1 LARTMEIRVLGPLE
15 VSIHDQPVAL
25 GGAKQRAVLAMLG
38 LEANRAVAADRL
50 IEGLWGEQPPPSAAK
65 MVQNYVWRL
74 RGMLNGDGGAEI
86 ITRGR
91 AYELHID
98 RELVDVCRL
107 ERLVSE
113 ASRASE
119 AGRPDG
125 AAREA
130 LALFRGEPLADLADE
145 PFAPLEIRRLEDLRQ
160 TAAELAIEADLVAGR
175 HQQVLGEIDAL
186 LAANPWRERLHA
198 QRMLALYRCG
208 RQAEALEAYRHAR
221 ETLVEEIGIEPT
233 PELRGLHDAILR
245 QDPALDVEPA
255 AAELPRELDPASSP
269 PLIGRDEE
277 LSRLQ
282 TCWQRAAAGSGALV
296 ALVGAYGM
304 GKTRLAAEI
313 AAAAHREGATVR
325 YAAGTGAPEAALAM
339 IAQAHDA
346 RGRALVVLDDAD
358 RAPAKVRAA
367 LRALVPALERVSVL
381 VLATGQEAAALA
393 ALAPQESLALEPL
406 GAESVRAIAGFY
418 APTGSGDGVPVETLL
433 ATSRGVARR
442 VHEVASEWARHAAT
456 QRVDEVAGRAAAGRS
471 EAWALEAELA
481 GSVVDLQSARERA
494 DLVARRD
501 DGGAV
506 PVVCPYKGL
515 ATFEAEDAEYFFGRE
530 RLVAELAARL
540 VGAPLLA
547 VVGPSGSGKSSV
559 VRAGLLPALA
569 GGVLPGS
576 EEWTQAVIRPGTHPQ
591 RELHRVHRRLDR
603 EWRSVLLVDQFEE
616 LFTHCED
623 ERERSEFVA
632 ALVRAARDRTV
643 VVLAVRAD
651 FYGRCAEHPELSRL
665 LGANHVLVG
674 PMARDELRRAIERPA
689 ERVGLSVEPELVEA
703 LLADVDDQ
711 PGALPLLSTALL
723 ELWLERDG
731 HRLRLAAYARSGG
744 VQGAVAR
751 LAEDAYVGLDPPRQ
765 EIARKLLLRLT
776 DEDEGSAVVRRRIPL
791 SELEDERDAEV
802 AAELTDRRLL
812 TVSDGAVEVAHEA
825 LLREWP
831 RLRGWLDEDVEG
843 RRLHHQLGAAAR
855 AWDAD
860 GRDPGGLYRGA
871 RLAAALDWAASRDP
885 GLTATERAFLDVSR
899 SASGRAQRRLRLVLA
914 GVASL
919 LVLAVIAGLVALDQ
933 RGRARD
939 EATAAAAEGLGAQ
952 ALADGD
958 LDRSLLLARQ
968 GVALDDT
975 SQTRSN
981 LLAALLKSPAAVAV
995 LHGDG
1000 DGLTALDVS
1009 PGGRTLAYIDTDGT
1023 LRRIDTET
1031 LAPVGRPVTV
1041 PSHVVWGPRDVR
1053 FSGDGSR
1060 LAIGGYAARIYDA
1073 RTLHVITQLKTEQLV
1088 YSVQFSPDGR
1098 SLFAVI
1104 EDSSDHAFLQRFD
1117 ARTGVPGGE
1126 PRFITGPPNTVTLL
1140 VTRDG
1145 GRVVTTF
1152 AGGPTVI
1159 WDARTLSAARELPAG
1174 GEAAALSPDD
1184 RTLLLGGRD
1193 GSVRFVDLD
1202 TGRARTASGRHDS
1215 AVLAAAFGADGRTA
1229 VTAGEDSRAILW
1241 DVGRAAAGE
1250 TFAGHSGT
1258 ILGAVI
1264 SRDGRTL
1271 YTAATDGKALMWDL
1285 AGDRRFGRRFT
1296 TGPRVIPDAEAEPQ
1310 ASHALSPDGRTLAV
1324 GRQDGTVALL
1334 DARTLRERSQFRA
1347 VEDGP
1352 VLGIGFIPGGPFLAV
1367 GGDDGFLAVFDPRD
1381 GSLVRRLPGHTQWM
1395 RAPSFSADGRLM
1407 ATNSPSGVLVWRV
1420 RGGLPDA
1427 RPQNKWQASPAGT
1440 TGAAVSPD
1448 GRTIAVTSPIGVD
1461 ILDAATLRPRNTGSK
1476 IEEPV
1481 SSARFSPD
1489 GRVLALGT
1497 AGGETQLWSTRTW
1510 KPVSRAFGGHTD
1522 EVLEVAISPDGQ
1534 TLASGS
1540 WDGTV
1545 RLFDI
1550 ATQQPLGAPLRAVP
1564 NRVVEPEFTPD
1575 GAFLFAVTSVG
1586 KAYRW
1591 DVRPSAWAHRACAVA
1606 GRSLTRTEWSD
1617 VLPGRKYD
1625 PAC

>member
-1 LARTMEIRVLGPLE
+1 MEIRLLGPLE
-15 VSIHDQPVAL
+15 VSIHDRPVAL
-25 GGAKQRAVLAMLG
+25 GGVKQRAVLAMLG
-38 LEANRAVAADRL
+38 LEANRAIAADRL

-74 RGMLNGDGGAEI
+74 RGALNGDSGAQI

-91 AYELHID
+91 AYELHIE
-98 RELVDVCRL
+98 RELVDACRL

-130 LALFRGEPLADLADE
+130 LALFRGEPLTDVAGE

-175 HQQVLGEIDAL
+175 HQQVLAEIDAL

-221 ETLVEEIGIEPT
+221 ATLIEEIGIEPT
-233 PELRGLHDAILR
+233 PELRALHDAILR

-269 PLIGRDEE
+269 PLMGRDDE
-277 LSRLQ
+277 LRRLQ

-313 AAAAHREGATVR
+313 AAAAHREGAGVR
-325 YAAGTGAPEAALAM
+325 YAAGTGAPEAAHAL

-346 RGRALVVLDDAD
+346 RGRALLVLDDAD
-358 RAPAKVRAA
+358 RAPAEVRAA
-367 LRALVPALERVSVL
+367 LRGLVPALEQVPVL
-381 VLATGQEAAALA
+381 VLVTGQEAAALA
-393 ALAPQESLALEPL
+393 ALGPQESLTLDPL

-418 APTGSGDGVPVETLL
+418 APAGVGDGVPVETLL

-442 VHEVASEWARHAAT
+442 VHEVASEWARRAAT

-471 EAWALEAELA
+471 EARALQAELA

-494 DLVARRD
+494 DLVARGD
-501 DGGAV
+501 DDV

-515 ATFEAEDAEYFFGRE
+515 ATFEPEDAEYFFGRE
-530 RLVAELAARL
+530 RLVAELVARL
-540 VGAPLLA
+540 VGAPMLA
-547 VVGPSGSGKSSV
+547 VGGPSGSGKSSV

-576 EEWTQAVIRPGTHPQ
+576 ETWTQAVMRPGAQPQ
-591 RELHRVHRRLDR
+591 HELHRVLRRLDR

-623 ERERSEFVA
+623 ERERREFVA
-632 ALVRAARDRTV
+632 ALSRAARDRTV

-651 FYGRCAEHPELSRL
+651 FYGHCAEHPELSRL
-665 LGANHVLVG
+665 FGANHVLVG
-674 PMARDELRRAIERPA
+674 PMARDELRRAIEQPA
-689 ERVGLSVEPELVEA
+689 ERVGLVVEPELVEA
-703 LLADVDDQ
+703 LVADVDGQ

-723 ELWLERDG
+723 ELWRERDG
-731 HRLRLAAYARSGG
+731 RRLRLAAYARSGG

-751 LAEDAYVGLDPPRQ
+751 LAEDAYVALDAPRQ
-765 EIARKLLLRLT
+765 ETARRLLLRLT
-776 DEDEGSAVVRRRIPL
+776 DEDDSGAVVRRRIPL
-791 SELEDERDAEV
+791 AELEGQADV

-831 RLRGWLDEDVEG
+831 RLRAWLDEDVEG

-855 AWDAD
+855 AWDTD
-860 GRDPGGLYRGA
+860 GRDPGELYRGA
-871 RLAAALDWAASRDP
+871 RLAAALDWAASREPD
-885 GLTATERAFLDVSR
+885 LTATERAFLEDSR
-899 SASGRAQRRLRLVLA
+899 SASGRAHRRLRLVLA

-933 RGRARD
+933 RGRAQD
-939 EATAAAAEGLGAQ
+939 EATGAAAQGLGAQ
-952 ALADGD
+952 ALADND

-968 GVALDDT
+968 GVALDDAPG
-975 SQTRSN
+975 TRSN
-981 LLAALLKSPAAVAV
+981 LLAALLKSPAAIAV

-1009 PGGRTLAYIDTDGT
+1009 PDGRTLAYVDMDGT
-1023 LRRIDTET
+1023 LRRTDTRT
-1031 LAPVGRPVTV
+1031 RAPVGPPVTV
-1041 PSHVVWGPRDVR
+1041 PFHNVWGPRDVR
-1053 FSGDGSR
+1053 FSHDGSR
-1060 LAIGGYAARIYDA
+1060 LAVGGYGSLIYDA
-1073 RTLHVITQLKTEQLV
+1073 RTMRAVTKLKTQQLL
-1088 YSVQFSPDGR
+1088 YGFRFSPDDR

-1104 EDSSDHAFLQRFD
+1104 EDSSDHVFLQRFD
-1117 ARTGVPGGE
+1117 ARTGVPSE
-1126 PRFITGPPNTVTLL
+1126 PQSVTGPPNTVTLL
-1140 VTRDG
+1140 VTHDGKHVLTTFDG
-1145 GRVVTTF
+1145 GS
-1152 AGGPTVI
+1152 TVL
-1159 WDARTLSAARELPAG
+1159 WDAATLTAERELPAG
-1174 GEAAALSPDD
+1174 GAAAALSPDD
-1184 RTLLLGGRD
+1184 RTLLVGD
-1193 GSVRFVDLD
+1193 GDGTVRFVDLD
-1202 TGRARTASGRHDS
+1202 TGRARVASSRHDS
-1215 AVLAAAFGADGRTA
+1215 GVLDAAFGPDGRTA
-1229 VTAGEDSRAILW
+1229 VTVGEDSRAILW
-1241 DVGRAAAGE
+1241 DVGHAAAAE
-1250 TFAGHSGT
+1250 TFAGHSGA
-1258 ILGAVI
+1258 ILGTVI

-1271 YTAATDGKALMWDL
+1271 YTAATDGKAVMWDL
-1285 AGDRRFGRRFT
+1285 AGDRGFGRRFT
-1296 TGPRVIPDAEAEPQ
+1296 TGPRVIPDAKLPPQ

-1324 GRQDGTVALL
+1324 GRQDGAVALL
-1334 DARTLRERSQFRA
+1334 DARTLRERSRFHA
-1347 VEDGP
+1347 VHDGP
-1352 VLGIGFIPGGPFLAV
+1352 VFGMAFIPGAPYLAV

-1381 GSLVRRLPGHTQWM
+1381 GSLVRRLPGHLNWLH
-1395 RAPSFSADGRLM
+1395 APTFSADGRLM
-1407 ATNSPSGVLVWRV
+1407 ATSSPSGVMTWRV

-1427 RPQNKWQASPAGT
+1427 QPLNAWPSSPSGIKD
-1440 TGAAVSPD
+1440 AALSPD
-1448 GRTIAVTSPIGVD
+1448 GRTIAVASPNGVD
-1461 ILDAATLRPRNTGSK
+1461 MLDAGTLQPRSTGPK
-1476 IEEPV
+1476 LDAGA

-1489 GRVLALGT
+1489 GRVLAVGMSS
-1497 AGGETQLWSTRTW
+1497 GETQLWSTRTW
-1510 KPVSRAFGGHTD
+1510 KPVSRALGGHTD
-1522 EVLEVAISPDGQ
+1522 EVVDVAVSPDGR

-1550 ATQQPLGAPLRAVP
+1550 ATEQPLGAPLRAVP
-1564 NRVVEPEFTPD
+1564 SRVVEPEFTPD
-1575 GAFLFAVTSVG
+1575 GAFLFAVTNVG
-1586 KAYRW
+1586 KGYRW
-1591 DVRPSAWAHRACAVA
+1591 DVRSSAWARRACAVA
-1606 GRSLTRTEWSD
+1606 GRSLTRQEWKD
-1617 VLPGRKYD
+1617 VLPGRTYD